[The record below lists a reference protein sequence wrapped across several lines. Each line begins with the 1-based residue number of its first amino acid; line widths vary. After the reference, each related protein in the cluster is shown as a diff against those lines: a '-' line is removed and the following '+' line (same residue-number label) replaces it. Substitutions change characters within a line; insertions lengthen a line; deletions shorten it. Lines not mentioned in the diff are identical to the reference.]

1 MDWRAL
7 MDACGPRRRFWRRR
21 RRRAAV
27 GSTVALRALEATAA
41 AEKPPPPGA
50 PRESTTAW
58 SSTRTTKPSTATSS
72 GGGVARAASPRVC
85 ELRRELERA
94 DPDDRGY
101 LSTSAFG
108 AAVAAAGYGPRT
120 FGPAELRWA
129 ASACHHPFAEDAVL
143 YPKYVA
149 MVLVGIERG
158 VSPVGRRG
166 RTREAA
172 AALAAEDA
180 ERSAWARETVRAAAD
195 AVEAVEREV
204 AARLSTR

>member
-1 MDWRAL
+1 MVV
-7 MDACGPRRRFWRRR
+7 DADDEAFDGDVE
-21 RRRAAV
+21 AV
-27 GSTVALRALEATAA
+27 VASLVRHLFA
-41 AEKPPPPGA
+41 
-50 PRESTTAW
+50 
-58 SSTRTTKPSTATSS
+58 
-72 GGGVARAASPRVC
+72 RVC

-149 MVLVGIERG
+149 MVLVGIERE
-158 VSPVGRRG
+158 VYRRSDAAG
-166 RTREAA
+166 ERARAA